1 MTSQIQMKVEK
12 SYMRVGVNYYK
23 IVEAPTIAG
32 QVNEILVSWNI
43 ETIRQD
49 HGKTYLASNPKFD
62 GFTCIPDHLNFQS
75 TYNNFYNTYSP
86 LSHNVLS
93 GDCPKSLDFVKH
105 IFGDHYELGLDYLQ
119 LLSMTQNL
127 I

>member
-1 MTSQIQMKVEK
+1 MQNEN
-12 SYMRVGVNYYK
+12 SYIRVGVSYYK

-49 HGKTYLASNPKFD
+49 HGKTFLASIPRYD
-62 GFTCIPDHLNFQS
+62 GFTCIPNHLNFQS

-86 LSHNVLS
+86 LSH
-93 GDCPKSLDFVKH
+93 H
-105 IFGDHYELGLDYLQ
+105 
-119 LLSMTQNL
+119 MR
-127 I
+127 